1 MAQYAVINRGA
12 LGFARRAPRG
22 IDCSGYFLPDGAKPG
37 FAPPAAATPFGFL
50 FQSAFGFFFSLLL
63 FI

>member
-1 MAQYAVINRGA
+1 MAQYAVIDRGA
-12 LGFARRAPRG
+12 QFLRAASHEVGRK
-22 IDCSGYFLPDGAKPG
+22 SYFLPDGLKPG
-37 FAPPAAATPFGFL
+37 FAPPATAAPFGFL

>member
-1 MAQYAVINRGA
+1 VAQYALINRGA
-12 LGFARRAPRG
+12 LFFARRASHWLDRA
-22 IDCSGYFLPDGAKPG
+22 GYFLPDGAKPG
-37 FAPPAAATPFGFL
+37 FAPPAAAAPFGFL